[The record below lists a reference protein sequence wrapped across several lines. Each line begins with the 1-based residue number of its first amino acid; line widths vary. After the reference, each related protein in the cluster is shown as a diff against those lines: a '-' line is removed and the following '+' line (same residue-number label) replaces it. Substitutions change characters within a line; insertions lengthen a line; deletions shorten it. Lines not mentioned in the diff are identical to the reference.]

1 MQKGYYDCSSL
12 VWRSY
17 APVKIYFGDR
27 HYAPVAANEAKYLVK
42 HKKTVAVKNINRL
55 NKLRPGD
62 LLFFKG
68 NKNGRYKN
76 IYHVAIYMGQQGE
89 SYDGKVYSY
98 GRMIHANGSSV
109 SQSFIYNKDKVAVI
123 GRPAK

>member
-1 MQKGYYDCSSL
+1 MKEVNQEYIEELYERNVD
-12 VWRSY
+12 RIY
-17 APVKIYFGDR
+17 KICF
-27 HYAPVAANEAKYLVK
+27 
-42 HKKTVAVKNINRL
+42 I
-55 NKLRPGD
+55 
-62 LLFFKG
+62 FFKG

-98 GRMIHANGSSV
+98 GRMIHANGSNV